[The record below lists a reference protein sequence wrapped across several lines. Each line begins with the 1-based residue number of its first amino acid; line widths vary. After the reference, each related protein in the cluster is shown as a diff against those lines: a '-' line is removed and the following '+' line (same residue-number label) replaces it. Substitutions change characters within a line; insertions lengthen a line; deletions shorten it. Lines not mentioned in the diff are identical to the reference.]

1 MSSSILIK
9 VFLMNIV
16 KLIIKNSFRHRLRTI
31 LTIFGVAVAILS
43 FGLLRT
49 VVSAW
54 YAGVEASSA
63 SRLVARNA
71 ISLIF
76 PLPLSYE
83 DKIRQIEGVKLVSF
97 GTWFGGIYIDEKHFF
112 ANYAVEPESYLKL
125 YPEIIIPKDQK
136 KAFFQDRKAA
146 VAGRILVE
154 KYGWKVGDIIT
165 LKGTI
170 FPGTWDFVIRGIYRG
185 RDKTVD
191 ESAFIFHWDY
201 LNETLKKT
209 APVRAD
215 QVGWYMIGVTNPNLA
230 ADVAVRID
238 KAFKNSLAETLTET
252 EKAFQL
258 GFISMT
264 EAIVVAIKLVSFV
277 VVFIIMVV
285 VANTMA
291 MTARERIGE
300 YAIFKTLGFGGWH
313 IAQLVFGESLFI
325 TMLGCA
331 LGIALTFPAAD
342 IFSSALSTYFPVFNV
357 AKKTI
362 YMDIVASIIVGTVS
376 ALFPTWRAIKIRVA
390 DGLRRIG

>member
-1 MSSSILIK
+1 
-9 VFLMNIV
+9 MNII
-16 KLIIKNSFRHRLRTI
+16 KLITKNAFRHRLRTF
-31 LTIFGVAVAILS
+31 LTIIGVSVAILA

-49 VVSAW
+49 VISAW

-63 SRLVARNA
+63 SRLVTRNS

-76 PLPLSYE
+76 PLPLSYKE
-83 DKIRQIEGVKLVSF
+83 KIRQIENVKNVSF

-112 ANYAVEPESYLKL
+112 ANYAVEPRGYLEL
-125 YPEIIIPKDQK
+125 YPEIIIPPDQK
-136 KAFFQDRKAA
+136 KAFLQDRKAA
-146 VAGRILVE
+146 VAGRILIE
-154 KYGWKVGDIIT
+154 KYGWKIGDIIT

-170 FPGTWDFVIRGIYRG
+170 FPGEWDFVLRGIYTG

-191 ESAFIFHWDY
+191 ESAFFFQWEY
-201 LNETLKKT
+201 LNEKLKKT
-209 APVRAD
+209 GHSWAD

-230 ADVAVRID
+230 ADVAVQID
-238 KAFKNSLAETLTET
+238 KTFKNSLAETLTET

-258 GFISMT
+258 SFISMT
-264 EAIVVAIKLVSFV
+264 EAIVIAIKIVSFV
-277 VVFIIMVV
+277 VVFIILAV

-291 MTARERIGE
+291 MTVRERIGE

-313 IAQLVFGESLFI
+313 IARLIFGESLFI

-342 IFSSALSTYFPVFNV
+342 IFSSALSIYFPVFNV
-357 AKKTI
+357 ATKTL
-362 YMDIVASIIVGTVS
+362 YMDIVASILVGMVA
-376 ALFPTWRAIKIRVA
+376 ALFPMWRAINIRVA

>member
-1 MSSSILIK
+1 
-9 VFLMNIV
+9 MNIV
-16 KLIIKNSFRHRLRTI
+16 KLIVKNSFRHRLRTI

-97 GTWFGGIYIDEKHFF
+97 GSWFGGIYIDEKHFF

-136 KAFFQDRKAA
+136 KAFLQDRKAA

-154 KYGWKVGDIIT
+154 KYGWKIGDIIT
-165 LKGTI
+165 LKGTLY
-170 FPGTWDFVIRGIYRG
+170 PGNWDFVIRGIYRG

-209 APVRAD
+209 APMRAD

-264 EAIVVAIKLVSFV
+264 EAIVIAIKLVSFV

-313 IAQLVFGESLFI
+313 IAKLVFGESLFI

-362 YMDIVASIIVGTVS
+362 YMDIIASIIVGMVA